1 MKDTTSRRSAISS
14 TKSEDEGAEAV
25 RQELLDAV
33 SQDDVTKIRQLC
45 KSVAELNLTLTDDSL
60 RDPEDRATVL
70 HTALINDHWNVA
82 AELIN
87 STTDE
92 QLLVEKYSITGQR
105 FIINLTV
112 SVIMIMFLLVL
123 IAQLLLTQLYSMI

>member
-1 MKDTTSRRSAISS
+1 M
-14 TKSEDEGAEAV
+14 
-25 RQELLDAV
+25 
-33 SQDDVTKIRQLC
+33 KIRQLC
-45 KSVAELNLTLTDDSL
+45 KNVAELNLTLTDDSL

-123 IAQLLLTQLYSMI
+123 IAQLLLIQLYSMI